1 MAQAIR
7 PPSPNIN
14 PRHQPVLCGGYSPIT
29 LEVVQQMKTKN
40 LQKSLQHCRDANPNE
55 RRAGL
60 CNLLIYMRRGDT
72 SMNEASIILVRNTL
86 NRFFHEH
93 SSKLYRVFIEVLHD
107 FIQLYCYQLEGW
119 IETVVRK
126 LVSRLGS
133 ELLASL
139 RTLIK
144 GTLSSLQ
151 QCYVPGFLFRVT
163 GRIISRD
170 DNFEPKA
177 KLEMLEYLAELL
189 PLLQPEDFFDHTDLR
204 NCLFSLATDLNT
216 TNSKLRLKTQDI
228 LYVLFDLNPTTFNLF
243 LTRLPSKLESIL
255 TRSIRR
261 HWAKVIENENLS
273 PRNTFRSPPH
283 EDLRGRVQNDKKLR
297 DNLSLSDLLYFPSD
311 SDDNSSDEQLSKSL
325 SLAVTARDPADSK
338 LGQYLNLFS
347 IHNSDITDKSS
358 VPTSPSQSPPPIPIT
373 LPPAIP
379 QPNFSTSDSDLSYP
393 NSISPPIPITSP
405 PPAPLS
411 DPQPFIHTSEF
422 DCISESRLDTHNLRK
437 QISSPTPLIL
447 EPRSL
452 TKSLRSSS
460 RIPISVNLSPHL
472 SCSEIVRFSSELRT
486 SQSSSPSNNTFERAN
501 HFDSSPLFLQ
511 KSSTRRYSYIDSNP
525 VSSDYS
531 RSRIPRYIFSPRNAI
546 SPLSTAN
553 ISESQTTDSDINI
566 ENNYTT
572 DYEENSTKKL
582 LRVKSATTPG
592 KKERRYKM
600 CLNFRDQKEQSS
612 VSPDNS
618 ISSTIQSREFIE
630 NTPGDMLIRHN
641 SLENVA
647 PPPLVP
653 SASLNAISAPPSSQ
667 SCQTLQSQSCT
678 SLDTGQSGILSP
690 SSHSLELLLNS
701 FISIESV
708 ELRTNTLNELREKL
722 KTYSLVPPP
731 ADIQLLLTPLTTA
744 VREILDFSSLV
755 SDKTLLVSI
764 HTLYLITELSPSIVF
779 HMTKQLTKLLIES
792 HGKSSH
798 TTRSKLENLFIILLQ
813 YLDIPLVISLV
824 TDCLSSVNINY
835 LTPLKLLSTLTPHT
849 PPQILSSL
857 LSQFAPD
864 LVSAYQQQMGIQ
876 NAALPCLVRLYNSL
890 GSDLDPYI
898 TELSPSQE
906 KLLMMYVKS
915 SVKK

>member
-1 MAQAIR
+1 MC

-14 PRHQPVLCGGYSPIT
+14 PRHQPVLCGGYSPIAM
-29 LEVVQQMKTKN
+29 EVVQQMKTKN

-72 SMNEASIILVRNTL
+72 SMGEANVILVRNTL

-107 FIQLYCYQLEGW
+107 FIQLYCYQLESW

-133 ELLASL
+133 EMLTSL

-151 QCYVPGFLFRVT
+151 QCYVPGFLFQIT
-163 GRIISRD
+163 GRIIFRD
-170 DNFEPKA
+170 DTFEHKA
-177 KLEMLEYLAELL
+177 KLELLDYLAELL
-189 PLLQPEDFFDHTDLR
+189 PLLQPEDFFDHTDLQ

-216 TNSKLRLKTQDI
+216 TNSKLRLKTQDV

-261 HWAKVIENENLS
+261 HWAKVIDNEHLS
-273 PRNTFRSPPH
+273 PRNTFRPPPH

-311 SDDNSSDEQLSKSL
+311 SDENSSDEQLSKSL
-325 SLAVTARDPADSK
+325 SLTVTTRGPADSK

-347 IHNSDITDKSS
+347 INNTNRTENSS
-358 VPTSPSQSPPPIPIT
+358 VSIAPSQSPPPIPT
-373 LPPAIP
+373 SLPPPIL
-379 QPNFSTSDSDLSYP
+379 QPNFSTSESDLSSP
-393 NSISPPIPITSP
+393 NSIPPPMPTTSP
-405 PPAPLS
+405 PPFA
-411 DPQPFIHTSEF
+411 HTSEF
-422 DCISESRLDTHNLRK
+422 DRVSETRLDTSSFREPT
-437 QISSPTPLIL
+437 SSPTPPIL
-447 EPRSL
+447 EQRSL
-452 TKSLRSSS
+452 TKSSRSRS
-460 RIPISVNLSPHL
+460 RIPIRVNSSPYL

-486 SQSSSPSNNTFERAN
+486 SQNSTPANNTFDREN
-501 HFDSSPLFLQ
+501 NLDSSPILLQ
-511 KSSTRRYSYIDSNP
+511 KSSNRQYSYIDSNP
-525 VSSDYS
+525 LSSDYS
-531 RSRIPRYIFSPRNAI
+531 RSRIPRYIFSPCSAI
-546 SPLSTAN
+546 SPLSRVNNAK
-553 ISESQTTDSDINI
+553 SQASNSDINI
-566 ENNYTT
+566 ES
-572 DYEENSTKKL
+572 NSTKK
-582 LRVKSATTPG
+582 LRVKSATNPDR
-592 KKERRYKM
+592 KERRYKTY
-600 CLNFRDQKEQSS
+600 LEFRDQKEQSS
-612 VSPDNS
+612 VSPDSS
-618 ISSTIQSREFIE
+618 ISSNIQSREIIK
-630 NTPGDMLIRHN
+630 NTPRDMLARNN

-647 PPPLVP
+647 PLPLVS
-653 SASLNAISAPPSSQ
+653 SASLNDISDHLSIQ
-667 SCQTLQSQSCT
+667 GCRTLQTQSWT
-678 SLDTGQSGILSP
+678 SLDPRQSGILSLP
-690 SSHSLELLLNS
+690 SHSLELLLNS
-701 FISIESV
+701 FISTESV

-731 ADIQLLLTPLTTA
+731 ADIQLLLIPLTAA

-764 HTLYLITELSPSIVF
+764 HTLYLISELSPSTVS
-779 HMTKQLTKLLIES
+779 HKTEQLTQLLIDS

-798 TTRSKLENLFIILLQ
+798 TTRSKLEDLFIILLQ
-813 YLDIPLVISLV
+813 SLDIPLVISLV
-824 TDCLSSVNINY
+824 TDYLSSVSINY
-835 LTPLKLLSTLTPHT
+835 LTPLKLLGTLVPHT
-849 PPQILSSL
+849 PPQILSSQ

-876 NAALPCLVRLYNSL
+876 NAALTCLVRLYNSL
-890 GSDLDPYI
+890 GSELDPYI
-898 TELSPSQE
+898 TGLTPSQE

-915 SVKK
+915 SVKKS